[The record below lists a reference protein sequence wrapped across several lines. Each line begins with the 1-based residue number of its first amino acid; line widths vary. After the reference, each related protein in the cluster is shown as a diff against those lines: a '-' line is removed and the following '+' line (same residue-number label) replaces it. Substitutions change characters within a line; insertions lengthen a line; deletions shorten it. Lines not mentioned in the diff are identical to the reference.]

1 MNTTFTLHQAIIW
14 CFCQEDHKP
23 GYKTE
28 FFWYVTHMTL
38 LTSRKQQ
45 STSVHALAR
54 GTPNDCILAWVRIDR
69 QFGYESTSASGTN
82 RLVVDTIDRRF
93 GCESTGGSGTN
104 RPAVWLRTDWA
115 RNNREYETTGNQY
128 FGFDEHLQFIS
139 ILLFLVCL
147 VQNIGTRCKAFP
159 DQSQNFGER
168 GGKRNEKPASHS
180 ARDEGLVA
188 G

>member
-1 MNTTFTLHQAIIW
+1 MIV
-14 CFCQEDHKP
+14 
-23 GYKTE
+23 Y
-28 FFWYVTHMTL
+28 WYGCE
-38 LTSRKQQ
+38 LTGS
-45 STSVHALAR
+45 
-54 GTPNDCILAWVRIDR
+54 
-69 QFGYESTSASGTN
+69 SGTN
-82 RLVVDTIDRRF
+82 QPALRVRTDLFWIR
-93 GCESTGGSGTN
+93 STGGSGTN

-147 VQNIGTRCKAFP
+147 VKNIGTRCKAFP
-159 DQSQNFGER
+159 DSSQNFGER